1 MSVYAEV
8 SQRLP
13 STPDDGYNVL
23 LDMELSELTVGDRE
37 LFHQEALYCVSL
49 YSVYGA
55 KADDDE
61 FCEQK
66 IMERFAAEEAA
77 RS

>member
-8 SQRLP
+8 SERVP

-23 LDMELSELTVGDRE
+23 LDMELRELTARDRE

-49 YSVYGA
+49 YRTYGA
-55 KADDDE
+55 KADDNE

-66 IMERFAAEEAA
+66 IMERFAEEEAA

>member
-1 MSVYAEV
+1 
-8 SQRLP
+8 
-13 STPDDGYNVL
+13 
-23 LDMELSELTVGDRE
+23 MELSELSAGDRE

-49 YSVYGA
+49 YRTYGA

-66 IMERFAAEEAA
+66 IMERFASEEAA

>member
-1 MSVYAEV
+1 
-8 SQRLP
+8 
-13 STPDDGYNVL
+13 
-23 LDMELSELTVGDRE
+23 MELSELTAGDRE

-49 YSVYGA
+49 YSVYGV

>member
-8 SQRLP
+8 SKRVP

-23 LDMELSELTVGDRE
+23 LGIELGELTEGDRE

-49 YSVYGA
+49 YRAYGA

>member
-1 MSVYAEV
+1 MSVYADV
-8 SQRLP
+8 SKMVP

-23 LDMELSELTVGDRE
+23 LDMELGKLSTGDRE

-49 YSVYGA
+49 YRTYGA

-66 IMERFAAEEAA
+66 IMERFASEEAA

>member
-1 MSVYAEV
+1 MTLLNNELENWSAED
-8 SQRLP
+8 RALF
-13 STPDDGYNVL
+13 TEETEFALALYG
-23 LDMELSELTVGDRE
+23 EFGDR
-37 LFHQEALYCVSL
+37 ANDS
-49 YSVYGA
+49 
-55 KADDDE
+55 E